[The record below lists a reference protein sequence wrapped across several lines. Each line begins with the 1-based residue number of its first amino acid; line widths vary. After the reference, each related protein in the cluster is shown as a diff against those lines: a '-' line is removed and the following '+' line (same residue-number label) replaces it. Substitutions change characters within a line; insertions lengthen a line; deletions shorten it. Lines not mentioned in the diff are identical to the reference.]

1 MTINEIGDLL
11 PILVIA
17 SMVLGA
23 LLWIIR
29 AQLSMERQFKP
40 NHGNSLRDSIDR
52 LERNDD
58 YLRDRLDQHIDQ
70 HQKGQT

>member
-1 MTINEIGDLL
+1 MTISNLGDLV
-11 PILVIA
+11 PVFVIA

-23 LLWIIR
+23 LIWIIR

-40 NHGNSLRDSIDR
+40 NGGHSLRDSIDR
-52 LERNDD
+52 LERNDN

-70 HQKGQT
+70 HQMGQ

>member
-1 MTINEIGDLL
+1 MTIDEVSDLI
-11 PILVIA
+11 PIFVIA

-23 LLWIIR
+23 LVWIIR

-40 NHGNSLRDSIDR
+40 NGGHSLRDSIDR
-52 LERNDD
+52 LERNDN

-70 HQKGQT
+70 HQKGQQ

>member
-1 MTINEIGDLL
+1 MTINNAGDLL
-11 PILVIA
+11 PILAVG

-23 LLWIIR
+23 LIWIIR

-40 NHGNSLRDSIDR
+40 NGGHSLRDSIDR
-52 LERNDD
+52 LERNDN

-70 HQKGQT
+70 HQKGQS